1 MRRAPAGR
9 PAAGPRRPRP
19 AAAPIAILGA
29 ACRLPGAEGTD
40 ALAALL
46 DAGADAV
53 GTMPA
58 ARFAAARFLHPRAG
72 EPGRSHS
79 FAAATVGD
87 LAQFDAA
94 AFGLSPREAAE
105 MDPQQRLILECAVR
119 ALEDA
124 GIPPSALA
132 GRAVGV
138 FIGASA
144 TDFADSRLGDAASGD
159 RHFMTGSVLSII
171 ANRLTNLFDLR
182 GAAQVVDT
190 ACSSSL
196 VALHLA
202 AEAIRRGEVEMAF
215 VGGVQALLTPWPF
228 LGFAKAG
235 MLSRTGRCRVF
246 DAAAD
251 GYVRGEGAGLLLL
264 KPLDAALAAGDPVR
278 AVVLGTGANAAGR
291 TIGLSLPSREAQA
304 ALLSRVLAASEADP
318 DGFAYFEAH
327 GTGTQAGDPAEAWAI
342 GQAIGRHRG
351 AALPV
356 GSIKSNIGHL
366 EPASGI
372 AGLLKAMLVLERGS
386 IPPNLHFATP
396 NPLIAF
402 AEWGLRVPVAAEPVA
417 AGARFA
423 GVNSFGFGGTNATA
437 VLAAAPAH
445 AGAYGAAGRASGAAA
460 GAAGL
465 GHGAVSLR
473 HGAAG
478 ARTRRGAALPA
489 AALATATLPIHGR
502 QGAAPPGAAQDA
514 RAAARIGDREGTTL
528 ADAGRPA
535 GEPARLAPG
544 APAPPVLLSAPTR
557 AALAALLATTRACL
571 AEPGADPARH
581 ARGVA
586 RHRDLAAFRLALRD
600 PAAPRAVPEE
610 PATPGALCFVY
621 GGNGAQHAGMA
632 RGAFANAA
640 FARAVAEASDAIS
653 PLLGLDLAA
662 RLRDGVTEAEVART
676 DLAQPLLLLVQHGI
690 TAALAEEGI
699 TPDLAL
705 GHSVGEVAAALA
717 AGRLDLAG
725 AARLIVARSAAQ
737 HRTAGTGRM
746 AALACDA
753 ATAAPLLAEAGP
765 GLEIAALN
773 APAALTVAGPA
784 AAIAR
789 LVPLAESRRIAC
801 VPLDLDYAFHSAA
814 MDPVRAALLAAL
826 DGLPQASGARP
837 MVSTVT
843 GALLPAAPLDAA
855 YWWRNLREPI
865 AFAPALTAAAE
876 AGARLFL
883 EIGPAAI
890 LQGYQR
896 ETFRAAGRAVRLLR
910 SLSRNGAT
918 AGDPFPAIVD
928 AAAEAGADPRRG
940 PRFQGLA
947 ERRLPPTPFDR
958 QRHWPGTSAERLP
971 LTDPVQDHP
980 LLGFRTGLDPV
991 EWTRLLDTV
1000 LEPWLADHRLGEE
1013 AVLPGAGFLDIGFAA
1028 ARAAHPE
1035 AEAWSVADLRLLR
1048 PLPLGPA
1055 TRELRTRR
1063 AADGA
1068 LVIESRP
1075 RLSGEAWT
1083 LHATARVGPCAA
1095 AALTTPPSLDAGEAA
1110 RRMSGEALAA
1120 SAAPHG
1126 PAPADETAAT
1136 PVAPGLADQ
1145 PGPARHAGPPSFDTL
1160 PAQAIAPPAFGTSPG
1175 PAHASGPPVF
1185 GTPPAQAAPF
1195 APSALLERARRM
1207 GLPYGPA
1214 FRPVAALLRHGTRIS
1229 ARLVLPEQ
1237 APPDSGFLLH
1247 PVRADG
1253 AFQALFALLPPEMA
1267 DGAPLV
1273 PVAIER
1279 ATLRAGAAPAAEAV
1293 LALTAAGS
1301 RSAEAEAWFR
1311 DEAGRTIARIEG
1323 LGLARMPAAEAPGP
1337 AARLFAEALVPAPG
1351 PSPDDAAADAALA
1364 AATDGLPDA
1373 PDEAALLLDGLA
1385 LGAMAE
1391 ALAATA
1397 DAAGRIPPLLSLP
1410 GREVAGLLRAHGMIE
1425 SRAGG
1430 MRLAGGEL
1438 PAAAEIWRTLFA
1450 ERPDLGLDL
1459 ATIAAAIEALPA
1471 RLQGEGASQPLP
1483 PGGGLIAAAA
1493 ALLAG
1498 AAARFAAALPG
1509 LPALRLRLSGE
1520 AEPLA
1525 AALGA
1530 ALAGRRLLLGG
1541 AMALPAGAEPLPE
1554 AEPAELH
1561 LALFPEAP
1569 PPPGARALLLLGAV
1583 DSPLWRLLGADAPA
1597 SAEAWT
1603 ARSAARGWEALRAAP
1618 AGPLPLAAMLLA
1630 GRALGAPAATRPADR
1645 TAAADA
1651 AGADADRPS
1660 GGGRAPARPT
1670 EAGSQATHRT
1680 PAADAPHPVPP
1691 VVLLAAEAAS
1701 PLAAALAAL
1710 GAEARPLLPAPAP
1723 ATLRGRRV
1731 LVLADAPALPLA
1743 ERLSAVTAA
1752 IISAAGP
1759 AAAVTL
1765 AVTGTDADPDAAAML
1780 ALGRVLANEAA
1791 GTTLARILIDPA
1803 LAPDEAAARLLA
1815 PPPEP
1820 EMRLAPGATQVP
1832 RQRPLLVP
1840 PSGPVGLVA
1849 TRPGRLGSLAWV
1861 ARPLPAPGPG
1871 EVRLRV
1877 LAAGLNFRDVMWAQG
1892 LLPEDI
1898 LRHGFAGPALGMEC
1912 AGVVEEAGPGTPFR
1926 PGDRVVG
1933 IAPAALATHAVTR
1946 AEALAPLP
1954 PGLPPELAAGAP
1966 VAFLTALYALEHCA
1980 RLQPGERVLIHGGAG
1995 AVGLAALQ
2003 VALAAGARV
2012 AATAGS
2018 AAKRAALRLAGA
2030 ELVLDS
2036 RDTGFADSLRA
2047 AWPEGADVVLN
2058 SLSGEAMERSL
2069 GLVAP
2074 FGRFIELGKRDFAEA
2089 RRAPLR
2095 PLRRNVTYFAVDVD
2109 ELPRA
2114 RPALAARLLA
2124 ETLARLADGRFAPLP
2139 VRVFDAAGAEA
2150 AFRTLQASG
2159 HVGKLVIRPPEPR
2172 APRPAAVPAGA
2183 IVVTGGTQGFGLAAA
2198 RWLAAEGATDLAL
2211 VSRQGA
2217 AAPGAAAAVT
2227 ALAAL
2232 GARVTLHACDV
2243 ADPAALARTLDAV
2256 RGIAGPIRG
2265 VVHAAAVTADA
2276 AAVAHDAARFAAVLR
2291 PKLDAARHLDR
2302 LTRGD
2307 PVGLFL
2313 LFSSATVAIGNPG
2326 QAAYV
2331 AANAAIEAVARARA
2345 ADGLPALAIRWGAI
2359 ADAGMLA
2366 GDAARAGMLARRAG
2380 ARPMPAAEAL
2390 AMIPALLAS
2399 GLPVAGC
2406 ADLSGADASLL
2417 PILAEPAFGPLV
2429 APRAVAEPGLRER
2442 LAALPPEAALAGIRA
2457 AVTAEIARVL
2467 RLAEGAIPPA
2477 APLTGLGLDSLG
2489 GLELRAALEAR
2500 LGMGVPLA
2508 AVTEDLTVESLSTR
2522 LLAGLA
2528 GRTPAPEQEVLELV
2542 AKFEPEVPA

>member
-9 PAAGPRRPRP
+9 PAAGPRPPPRGP
-19 AAAPIAILGA
+19 APIAILGA
-29 ACRLPGAEGTD
+29 ACRLPGAEGPD

-46 DAGADAV
+46 DSGGDAV
-53 GTMPA
+53 GTMPE
-58 ARFAAARFLHPRAG
+58 ARFSAARFLHPRAG
-72 EPGRSHS
+72 EPGRSYS

-144 TDFADSRLGDAASGD
+144 TDFADSRLGDTASGD

-215 VGGVQALLTPWPF
+215 AGGVQALLTPWPF

-246 DAAAD
+246 DASAD
-251 GYVRGEGAGLLLL
+251 GYVRGEGAGLVLL

-278 AVVLGTGANAAGR
+278 AVLLGTGANAAGR

-304 ALLSRVLAASEADP
+304 ALLARVIAASEADP

-351 AALPV
+351 APLPV
-356 GSIKSNIGHL
+356 GSVKSNIGHL

-372 AGLLKAMLVLERGS
+372 AGLLKAMLVLERGT
-386 IPPNLHFATP
+386 IPPNLHFARP
-396 NPLIAF
+396 NPNIAF
-402 AEWGLRVPVAAEPVA
+402 ADWGLRVPVAAEPVA

-437 VLAAAPAH
+437 VLAATPVDGGAARRGAGRPRGQGGHASAAGPA
-445 AGAYGAAGRASGAAA
+445 AAGRPG
-460 GAAGL
+460 
-465 GHGAVSLR
+465 
-473 HGAAG
+473 GAAG
-478 ARTRRGAALPA
+478 AGTRRSAALPA
-489 AALATATLPIHGR
+489 AAAGMTSKHDRRGAT
-502 QGAAPPGAAQDA
+502 GAGAVD
-514 RAAARIGDREGTTL
+514 E
-528 ADAGRPA
+528 
-535 GEPARLAPG
+535 
-544 APAPPVLLSAPTR
+544 APAEATTGEGKPPPILLSAPTR
-557 AALAALLATTRACL
+557 AALAALLDTTRAGL
-571 AEPGADPARH
+571 AEPGTDPARH

-600 PAAPRAVPEE
+600 PAAPRPVPEE
-610 PATPGALCFVY
+610 PATPGALCFVF
-621 GGNGAQHAGMA
+621 GGNGAQHPGMA
-632 RGAFANAA
+632 RGAFANPG

-690 TAALAEEGI
+690 VAALAEEGI
-699 TPDLAL
+699 RPDLVL

-737 HRTAGTGRM
+737 HLTAGTGRM
-746 AALACDA
+746 AALSCDA

-765 GLEIAALN
+765 GLEVAAVN
-773 APAALTVAGPA
+773 APAALTIAGPA

-814 MDPVRAALLAAL
+814 MDPVRAALLAGL
-826 DGLPQASGARP
+826 DGLPQAAGRIP
-837 MVSTVT
+837 MASTVT
-843 GALLPAAPLDAA
+843 GAILPAAALDAA

-883 EIGPAAI
+883 EVGPAAI

-910 SLSRNGAT
+910 TLSRSAAA
-918 AGDPFPAIVD
+918 AGDPFPAIAD

-940 PRFQGLA
+940 PRFQGPA

-958 QRHWPGTSAERLP
+958 QRHWPDPSAERLP
-971 LTDPVQDHP
+971 LTDPVEDHP
-980 LLGFRTGLDPV
+980 LLGFRTGLDAV
-991 EWTRLLDTV
+991 AWTRLLDTV
-1000 LEPWLADHRLGEE
+1000 LEPWLADHRLGDEP
-1013 AVLPGAGFLDIGFAA
+1013 VLPGAGFLDICFAA
-1028 ARAAHPE
+1028 ARAAHPD
-1035 AEAWSVADLRLLR
+1035 AEAWSVADLRLWR
-1048 PLPLGPA
+1048 PLPLGAA

-1068 LVIESRP
+1068 LTIESRP
-1075 RLSGEAWT
+1075 RLSAEAWT
-1083 LHATARVGPCAA
+1083 LHATARVGPAAA
-1095 AALTTPPSLDAGEAA
+1095 AALTAPPRLGAGEDAW
-1110 RRMSGEALAA
+1110 RPSREAPGLPGPG
-1120 SAAPHG
+1120 APPR
-1126 PAPADETAAT
+1126 PAPAAD
-1136 PVAPGLADQ
+1136 APGLPPPGATAAPPFPPGLATLPGLARSALPAAFGASPGLATQ
-1145 PGPARHAGPPSFDTL
+1145 PGPAAPGAQPASGSPPGL
-1160 PAQAIAPPAFGTSPG
+1160 ARPALPPALASPPG
-1175 PAHASGPPVF
+1175 PA
-1185 GTPPAQAAPF
+1185 AQAGHGRATPL

-1207 GLPYGPA
+1207 GLAYGPA
-1214 FRPVAALLRHGTRIS
+1214 FRPVAALLRDGALVS

-1267 DGAPLV
+1267 EGAPLV
-1273 PVAIER
+1273 PVSVER

-1323 LGLARMPAAEAPGP
+1323 LGLARMPAAEAPDP
-1337 AARLFAEALVPAPG
+1337 AARLFAETLVAAPG

-1364 AATDGLPDA
+1364 AAADGLPDA

-1410 GREVAGLLRAHGMIE
+1410 GREVAGLLRAHGMLA
-1425 SRAGG
+1425 SGAGG

-1471 RLQGEGASQPLP
+1471 RLGGEGASQPLP

-1498 AAARFAAALPG
+1498 AASRFAAALPG
-1509 LPALRLRLSGE
+1509 LPALRLRLSGQ

-1525 AALGA
+1525 AALGP
-1530 ALAGRRLLLGG
+1530 ALAGRRLLVGG

-1554 AEPAELH
+1554 TEPADLH

-1569 PPPGARALLLLGAV
+1569 PQPGARALLLLGAV
-1583 DSPLWRLLGADAPA
+1583 DSPLWRLLGAEAPA

-1618 AGPLPLAAMLLA
+1618 AGPLPLAAILLA
-1630 GRALGAPAATRPADR
+1630 GRAMGATTRAPGAEAGRRADGTAPAAPRTEAPHPAPPSPRPA
-1645 TAAADA
+1645 A
-1651 AGADADRPS
+1651 
-1660 GGGRAPARPT
+1660 
-1670 EAGSQATHRT
+1670 
-1680 PAADAPHPVPP
+1680 APHPVPP
-1691 VVLLAAEAAS
+1691 VVLLSAGPAA

-1752 IISAAGP
+1752 IVSAAGS

-1765 AVTGTDADPDAAAML
+1765 AVTGTDADPDAAAMH

-1791 GTTLARILIDPA
+1791 GTPLVRVLLDPA
-1803 LAPDEAAARLLA
+1803 LAPEEAAGRLLA
-1815 PPPEP
+1815 PAPEP
-1820 EMRLAPGATQVP
+1820 EARLAPGATHVP
-1832 RQRPLLVP
+1832 RQRPLTVP
-1840 PSGPVGLVA
+1840 PAGPVGLVA
-1849 TRPGRLGSLAWV
+1849 ARPGRLGSLAWV

-1892 LLPEDI
+1892 LLPEEI
-1898 LRHGFAGPALGMEC
+1898 LRHGFAGAALGMEC

-1926 PGDRVVG
+1926 VGDRVVG

-1954 PGLPPELAAGAP
+1954 DGLAPELAAGAP
-1966 VAFLTALYALEHCA
+1966 VAFLTALYALEHSA
-1980 RLQPGERVLIHGGAG
+1980 RVQPGERVLIHGGAG

-2036 RDTGFADSLRA
+2036 RDTGFADSLRD
-2047 AWPEGADVVLN
+2047 AWPDGADVVLN

-2069 GLVAP
+2069 ALVAP

-2089 RRAPLR
+2089 RRASLR
-2095 PLRRNVTYFAVDVD
+2095 PLRRNATYFAVDVD

-2139 VRVFDAAGAEA
+2139 VRVFEATAAEA

-2172 APRPAAVPAGA
+2172 APCPPAVPAGA

-2211 VSRQGA
+2211 LSRQGA
-2217 AAPGAAAAVT
+2217 AAPGAAAAMT

-2243 ADPAALARTLDAV
+2243 ADAAALARTLDAV

-2276 AAVAHDAARFAAVLR
+2276 AAAAHDALRFAAVLR

-2313 LFSSATVAIGNPG
+2313 LFSSATVAVGNPG

-2345 ADGLPALAIRWGAI
+2345 AEGLPALAIRWGAI

-2366 GDAARAGMLARRAG
+2366 GDAARAGTLARRAG

-2390 AMIPALLAS
+2390 AAIPALLAS

-2417 PILAEPAFGPLV
+2417 PILAEPAFAPLV

-2442 LAALPPEAALAGIRA
+2442 LAALPPEAALAEIRA
-2457 AVTAEIARVL
+2457 AVTSEIARVL
-2467 RLAEGAIPPA
+2467 RLPDTAIPPA

-2489 GLELRAALEAR
+2489 GLELRSALEAR

-2508 AVTEDLTVESLSTR
+2508 AVTEDLTVESLSGR

-2528 GRTPAPEQEVLELV
+2528 GRTSAPEQEVLELL
-2542 AKFEPEVPA
+2542 AKFEPEVMA